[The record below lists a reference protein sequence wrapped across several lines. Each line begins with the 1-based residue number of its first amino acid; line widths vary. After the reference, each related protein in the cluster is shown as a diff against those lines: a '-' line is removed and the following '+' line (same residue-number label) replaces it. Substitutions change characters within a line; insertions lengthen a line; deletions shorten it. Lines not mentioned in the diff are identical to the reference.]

1 MALPTDIAAALQA
14 DDETSDGAGR
24 QAGQLCQSPCSHRS
38 VANQDIQRLQIRRIH
53 ADAVAHRLLTGNDG
67 GAWIDAARSITDTV
81 VDAYQIGYHGD
92 LTAVERPWTEAYGVT
107 EGAAALVRPDGFVVW
122 RSIEAANDPAGDLG
136 DALATAR
143 CWLICQMKE
152 L

>member
-14 DDETSDGAGR
+14 DDKTSDGTGR
-24 QAGQLCQSPCSHRS
+24 QAGQPRQFPPRHRS
-38 VANQDIQRLQIRRIH
+38 VANMDIQRLQIRRIH

-81 VDAYQIGYHGD
+81 GDAYQIGYHGD
-92 LTAVERPWTEAYGVT
+92 LTAAERPWTEAYRVT
-107 EGAAALVRPDGFVVW
+107 KGGAALSARMGFVVW

-136 DALATAR
+136 DALATGC
-143 CWLICQMKE
+143 CWLICRMKE

>member
-1 MALPTDIAAALQA
+1 MALSTGIAATLQA

-67 GAWIDAARSITDTV
+67 GAWIDAVRSIIDTV

-92 LTAVERPWTEAYGVT
+92 LTPAERPWTEAYGVT
-107 EGAAALVRPDGFVVW
+107 QNGTVLVCPDGFVAW
-122 RSIEAANDPAGDLG
+122 RSIEVAKEPARDLSATLSQLVAAG
-136 DALATAR
+136 
-143 CWLICQMKE
+143 
-152 L
+152 